1 MVWRE
6 SAILYKVIEEASVL
20 RQDEGRQLVTWISKA
35 EAFQA
40 GKHTHTH
47 THSECKNS
55 EIRLC
60 LRYSGNRKITTVD
73 AE

>member
-6 SAILYKVIEEASVL
+6 SAILYKVIEEASVW

-47 THSECKNS
+47 THRSVHGT
-55 EIRLC
+55 I
-60 LRYSGNRKITTVD
+60 SGD
-73 AE
+73 GLH

>member
-1 MVWRE
+1 MVWRD
-6 SAILYKVIEEASVL
+6 SAILYKVIEEASVW

>member
-6 SAILYKVIEEASVL
+6 SAILYKVIEEASVW

-40 GKHTHTH
+40 GKHTH